1 MKRITW
7 GMIIQMIK
15 YYACW
20 GGKQINISL
29 FQVVQ
34 LMTSVTNFFLFLFYL
49 SEIGICTWFK
59 NSFKEA
65 VGYSIQAQYITFESF
80 CDRS

>member
-1 MKRITW
+1 MKRIAW
-7 GMIIQMIK
+7 GMIIQTIK
-15 YYACW
+15 YYVCW

-29 FQVVQ
+29 FQAVQ
-34 LMTSVTNFFLFLFYL
+34 LMTFMPIFFFYL

-65 VGYSIQAQYITFESF
+65 VGYSIQAQYVTFESL
-80 CDRS
+80 CDKS